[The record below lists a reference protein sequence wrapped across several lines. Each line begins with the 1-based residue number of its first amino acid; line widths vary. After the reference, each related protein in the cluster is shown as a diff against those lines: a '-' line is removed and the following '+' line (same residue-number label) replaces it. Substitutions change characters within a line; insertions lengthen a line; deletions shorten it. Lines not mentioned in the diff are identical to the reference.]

1 MSLIEMFD
9 TGAMALI
16 GRDPR
21 GLAEEYS
28 IDTEENCALLAAE
41 TRAMQTMVQLRAI
54 RLPPTRSRQIAIDL
68 VPALAT
74 LCRTSAA
81 VDMLVRVARDWV
93 DIMGDVRSY
102 AREVSD
108 LRARGATCDEVRLV
122 LPMAF
127 NAQAVFDVYD
137 ASTLSVTL
145 EVTRRQP
152 VVIGLHEIDDDDGE
166 RTPIMTPELVA

>member
-1 MSLIEMFD
+1 MSLITLFD
-9 TGAMALI
+9 TGAIALI

-28 IDTEENCALLAAE
+28 IDTQENCALLAAE
-41 TRAMQTMVQLRAI
+41 TQAMQAMVQLRAI
-54 RLPPTRSRQIAIDL
+54 RLPPTRSRQVAIDL
-68 VPALAT
+68 IPALAT

-81 VDMLVRVARDWV
+81 VDMLLRVARDWV
-93 DIMGDVRSY
+93 DIMGDVRAY
-102 AREVSD
+102 ASEVAG
-108 LRARGATCDEVRLV
+108 LRDQGAICDEVRLR

-152 VVIGLHEIDDDDGE
+152 VVIGLHMIDTDDGE
-166 RTPIMTPELVA
+166 RTPVRTPELAA